1 MNISEIS
8 IAWLFVL
15 LLILFLFSAFFSGTE
30 TALMALN
37 RYKLK
42 HLAKKNKGAQ
52 YAVQLLEKPDRLIG
66 VILLGNNL
74 VNIIITQLAT
84 YIGFRLGGN
93 VGVAIATGVLTLLL
107 LVFAEITPKT
117 IAALKAEKIAF
128 PASYVYIV
136 LLKIAY
142 PLVWLINLFSN
153 GLIRMLGID
162 PSKNVLQSLNHEE
175 LKSVVNEAGG
185 LIPDNHQDMLLRVL
199 DMETI
204 TVDDIMIP
212 RIDINGIDLDDEW
225 NDIEE
230 QILNSNFTRLIIYK
244 GGINNVQGF
253 VHLRKLLPL
262 FHDDKM
268 EREHL
273 ENAIHPAY
281 FSPEGIALT
290 QQLINFQE
298 DKRRM
303 ALVVDEY
310 GDVQGLVTLEDIL
323 EEIVGQFSTS
333 PANFDYE
340 IRTHEDGSVWVDGA
354 MHIRDINRQLGLQL
368 DTSGPKT
375 INGLVTDYLGQI
387 PVPGISLL
395 VDNIPMEIRK
405 TQNNAVKTL
414 IIHPTINYK
423 KSNQKSNSKEQNG
436 QS

>member
-1 MNISEIS
+1 MNISEIP
-8 IAWLFVL
+8 IGWLFFSLV
-15 LLILFLFSAFFSGTE
+15 ILFMLSAFFSGTE

-52 YAVQLLEKPDRLIG
+52 LAIKLLEKPDRLIG

-74 VNIIITQLAT
+74 VNILITQLAT
-84 YIGFRLGGN
+84 FIGYRLGGN
-93 VGVAIATGVLTLLL
+93 SGVAIATGVLTLLL
-107 LVFAEITPKT
+107 LIFAEITPKT
-117 IAALKAEKIAF
+117 IAALKAERIAF
-128 PASYVYIV
+128 PASYIYIV
-136 LLKIAY
+136 LLKVAY

-153 GLIRMLGID
+153 TLIRLIGID
-162 PSKNVLQSLNHEE
+162 PTQNTLQSLNPEE
-175 LKSVVNEAGG
+175 LKSVVSEAGG

-199 DMETI
+199 DMESI

-212 RIDINGIDLDDEW
+212 RPDISGVDLDDDW

-230 QILNSNFTRLIIYK
+230 YILNSNFTRLIIYK

-253 VHLRKLLPL
+253 VHLRTLLPL
-262 FHDDKM
+262 FHDNKM

-273 ENAIHPAY
+273 ESATVPAY
-281 FSPEGIALT
+281 FTPEGIPLT

-298 DKRRM
+298 AKRRM

-340 IRTHEDGSVWVDGA
+340 ARTHTDGSIWVDGA
-354 MHIRDINRQLGLQL
+354 MHIRDINRQLGMNLS
-368 DTSGPKT
+368 TNGPKT
-375 INGLVTDYLGQI
+375 INGLVTDSLGQI
-387 PVPGISLL
+387 PTPGVTILIESY
-395 VDNIPMEIRK
+395 PMEIRK
-405 TQNNAVKTL
+405 TLNNAVKTL
-414 IIHPTINYK
+414 IIYPKITDK
-423 KSNQKSNSKEQNG
+423 
-436 QS
+436 

>member
-8 IAWLFVL
+8 IGWLFFF
-15 LLILFLFSAFFSGTE
+15 LLILFFFSAFFSGTE

-52 YAVQLLEKPDRLIG
+52 LAVRLLEKPDRLIG

-74 VNIIITQLAT
+74 VNILITQLAT
-84 YIGFRLGGN
+84 FIGFRLGGN
-93 VGVAIATGVLTLLL
+93 AGVAIATGVLTLLL

-117 IAALKAEKIAF
+117 IAALKAEKIAL

-136 LLKIAY
+136 LLKFAY

-153 GLIRMLGID
+153 TLVRLVGVD
-162 PSKNVLQSLNHEE
+162 PTTNTLESLNHEE
-175 LKSVVNEAGG
+175 LKAVVNEAGG
-185 LIPDNHQDMLLRVL
+185 LIPDSHQDMLLRVL
-199 DMETI
+199 DMESI

-212 RIDINGIDLDDEW
+212 RIDISGVDLDDDW

-230 QILNSNFTRLIIYK
+230 HILNSNFTRLIIYK

-253 VHLRKLLPL
+253 VHQRKLLPL

-268 EREHL
+268 EREQL
-273 ENAIHPAY
+273 EEAIVPAY
-281 FSPEGIALT
+281 FSPEGIPLT
-290 QQLINFQE
+290 QQLINFQNE
-298 DKRRM
+298 KRRM
-303 ALVVDEY
+303 ALIVDEY
-310 GDVQGLVTLEDIL
+310 GDIQGLVTLEDIL

-340 IRTHEDGSVWVDGA
+340 ARVQNDGSIWVDGA
-354 MHIRDINRQLGLQL
+354 MHIRDINRQLDMRLP
-368 DTSGPKT
+368 TSGPKT

-387 PVPGISLL
+387 PTPGISIL
-395 VDNIPMEIRK
+395 VDGYPMEIRK
-405 TQNNAVKTL
+405 TFNNAVKTL
-414 IIHPTINYK
+414 IIYPNID
-423 KSNQKSNSKEQNG
+423 NQTNED
-436 QS
+436 

>member
-1 MNISEIS
+1 VNIAEIS
-8 IAWLFVL
+8 IGWLLFI
-15 LLILFLFSAFFSGTE
+15 LLILFFLSAFFSGTE

-42 HLAKKNKGAQ
+42 HFAKKNKGAQ
-52 YAVQLLEKPDRLIG
+52 LAMQLLEKPDRLIG

-74 VNIIITQLAT
+74 VNILITQLAT
-84 YIGFRLGGN
+84 FIGFRLGGN
-93 VGVAIATGVLTLLL
+93 IGVAIATGVLTLLL

-117 IAALKAEKIAF
+117 IAALKAERIAF
-128 PASYVYIV
+128 PASYIYVA
-136 LLKIAY
+136 LLKVAY

-153 GLIRMLGID
+153 TLIRLIGID
-162 PSKNVLQSLNHEE
+162 PTKNTLPSLNHEE
-175 LKSVVNEAGG
+175 LKSVVHEAGG
-185 LIPDNHQDMLLRVL
+185 LIPDSHQDMLLRVL
-199 DMETI
+199 DMESI

-212 RIDINGIDLDDEW
+212 RPDISGIDLDDDW

-230 QILNSNFTRLIIYK
+230 YILNCNFTRLIIYK

-262 FHDDKM
+262 FHDNNM

-273 ENAIHPAY
+273 ENAIVPAY
-281 FSPEGIALT
+281 FTPEGIALT

-298 DKRRM
+298 AKRRM

-340 IRTHEDGSVWVDGA
+340 ARTQKDGSMWVDGA
-354 MHIRDINRQLGLQL
+354 MHIRDINRQLGMELP
-368 DTSGPKT
+368 TNGPKT
-375 INGLVTDYLGQI
+375 INGLVTESLGQI
-387 PVPGISLL
+387 PVPGISILI
-395 VDNIPMEIRK
+395 DGYPMEIRK

-414 IIHPTINYK
+414 IIYPKLPT
-423 KSNQKSNSKEQNG
+423 
-436 QS
+436 

>member
-1 MNISEIS
+1 MNINEIS
-8 IAWLFVL
+8 IGWLLFI
-15 LLILFLFSAFFSGTE
+15 LLILFFLSAFFSGTE

-52 YAVQLLEKPDRLIG
+52 LAMQLLEKPDRLIG

-74 VNIIITQLAT
+74 VNILITQLAT
-84 YIGFRLGGN
+84 FIGFRLGGN
-93 VGVAIATGVLTLLL
+93 VGVAIATGALTLLL
-107 LVFAEITPKT
+107 LIFAEITPKT
-117 IAALKAEKIAF
+117 IAALKAEPIAF
-128 PASYVYIV
+128 PASYIYVA
-136 LLKIAY
+136 LLKVAY

-153 GLIRMLGID
+153 TLIRLVGID
-162 PSKNVLQSLNHEE
+162 PTQNTLPSLNHEE

-199 DMETI
+199 DMESI

-212 RIDINGIDLDDEW
+212 RPDINGIDLDDDW

-230 QILNSNFTRLIIYK
+230 YILNCNFTRLIIYK
-244 GGINNVQGF
+244 GGINNVLGF

-262 FHDDKM
+262 FHDNNM

-273 ENAIHPAY
+273 ENAIVPAY
-281 FSPEGIALT
+281 FTPEGIALT

-298 DKRRM
+298 AKRRI

-310 GDVQGLVTLEDIL
+310 GDVQGLITLEDIL

-340 IRTHEDGSVWVDGA
+340 ARTQKDGSIWVDGA
-354 MHIRDINRQLGLQL
+354 MHIRDINRQLEMKLP
-368 DTSGPKT
+368 TNGPKT
-375 INGLVTDYLGQI
+375 INGLVTETLGQI
-387 PVPGISLL
+387 PVPGISILI
-395 VDNIPMEIRK
+395 DGYPMEIRK

-414 IIHPTINYK
+414 IIYPK
-423 KSNQKSNSKEQNG
+423 LP
-436 QS
+436 

>member
-1 MNISEIS
+1 VNINEIS
-8 IAWLFVL
+8 IGWLLFI
-15 LLILFLFSAFFSGTE
+15 LLILFFLSAFFSGTE

-52 YAVQLLEKPDRLIG
+52 LAMQLLEKPDRLIG

-74 VNIIITQLAT
+74 VNILITQLAT
-84 YIGFRLGGN
+84 FIGFRLGGN
-93 VGVAIATGVLTLLL
+93 VGVAIATGALTLLL
-107 LVFAEITPKT
+107 LIFAEITPKT
-117 IAALKAEKIAF
+117 IAALKAEPIAF
-128 PASYVYIV
+128 PASYIYVA
-136 LLKIAY
+136 LLKVAY

-153 GLIRMLGID
+153 TLIRLVGID
-162 PSKNVLQSLNHEE
+162 PTQNTLPSLNHEE

-199 DMETI
+199 DMESI

-212 RIDINGIDLDDEW
+212 RPDINGIDLDDDW

-230 QILNSNFTRLIIYK
+230 YILNCNFTRLIIYK
-244 GGINNVQGF
+244 GGINNVLGF

-262 FHDDKM
+262 FHDNNM

-273 ENAIHPAY
+273 ENAIVPAY
-281 FSPEGIALT
+281 FTPEGIALT

-298 DKRRM
+298 AKRRI

-310 GDVQGLVTLEDIL
+310 GDVQGLITLEDIL

-340 IRTHEDGSVWVDGA
+340 ARTQKDGSIWVDGA
-354 MHIRDINRQLGLQL
+354 MHIRDINRQLEMKLP
-368 DTSGPKT
+368 TNGPKT
-375 INGLVTDYLGQI
+375 INGLVTETLGQI
-387 PVPGISLL
+387 PVPGISILI
-395 VDNIPMEIRK
+395 DGYPMEIRK

-414 IIHPTINYK
+414 IIYPK
-423 KSNQKSNSKEQNG
+423 LP
-436 QS
+436 

>member
-1 MNISEIS
+1 MNISEIP
-8 IAWLFVL
+8 IAWLFFI
-15 LLILFLFSAFFSGTE
+15 LLILFLLSAFFSGTE

-52 YAVQLLEKPDRLIG
+52 FAMQLLEKPDRLIG

-93 VGVAIATGVLTLLL
+93 VGVAVATGVLTLLL

-136 LLKIAY
+136 LLKVAY

-153 GLIRMLGID
+153 TLIRLLGID
-162 PSKNVLQSLNHEE
+162 PSKNELQSLNHEE
-175 LKSVVNEAGG
+175 LKSVVHEAGG

-273 ENAIHPAY
+273 ERAIHPAY
-281 FSPEGIALT
+281 FSPEGIPLT
-290 QQLINFQE
+290 RQLINFQE

-340 IRTHEDGSVWVDGA
+340 VRTHEDGSVWVDGA

-375 INGLVTDYLGQI
+375 INGLVTDHLGRI
-387 PVPGISLL
+387 PVPGLSILIESY
-395 VDNIPMEIRK
+395 PMEIRK

-414 IIHPTINYK
+414 IIHPSITDK
-423 KSNQKSNSKEQNG
+423 KSTNKEQNG
-436 QS
+436 